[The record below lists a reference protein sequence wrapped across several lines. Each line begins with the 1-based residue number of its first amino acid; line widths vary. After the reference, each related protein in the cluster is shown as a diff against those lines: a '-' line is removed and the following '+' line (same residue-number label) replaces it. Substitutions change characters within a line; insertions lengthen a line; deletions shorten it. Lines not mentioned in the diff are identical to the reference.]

1 MEVVNNTIDKTSAAV
16 AELTSVAADEKTTK
30 VENPIQYLPV
40 GLFGS
45 TVALAGLGVAWKQ
58 SSALFGAPPI
68 ISVGVTLVTCIAFV
82 LLILSYLTKML
93 KYPERVKT
101 ELNNPV
107 AANFLGTFF
116 ISAVLIAS
124 LIVPFSLNLART
136 VWIIGA
142 IGGLVFM
149 FILTSRLYRGQL
161 KITDA
166 VPPTLIPGLTVLNTA
181 TAGAAMQWGWFTHEF
196 DLILFSL
203 GIVYVFVFFVLIS
216 YRLIHREP
224 VVIFLVP
231 TLLLM
236 CAPFEVGFI
245 TYMSQ
250 VPQVDMFASV
260 IFYFGLFIFVVL
272 FFFVFKKGLPFMVS
286 WWGSCFSAGA
296 LANAAIKYANVSQD
310 PLVKDIAIFL
320 LIVLTVMVIITF
332 TLTIKYLAKGK
343 LLKP

>member
-1 MEVVNNTIDKTSAAV
+1 MQAVNNII
-16 AELTSVAADEKTTK
+16 EKNEQVFKETPVQTLR
-30 VENPIQYLPV
+30 VENPLQYLPV

-58 SSALFGAPPI
+58 SAALFGMPI
-68 ISVGVTLVTCIAFV
+68 AVSNTVTFIAWTAFLMLMV
-82 LLILSYLTKML
+82 SYGLKMYR
-93 KYPERVKT
+93 YPEKVKA
-101 ELNNPV
+101 ELNNPI

-116 ISAVLIAS
+116 ISAVLLAS
-124 LIVPFSLNLART
+124 LTVPFSMVVARG
-136 VWIIGA
+136 VWVVGA
-142 IGGLVFM
+142 VGGLVFM
-149 FILTSRLYRGQL
+149 YILTSRLYRGQL

-181 TAGAAMQWGWFTHEF
+181 TAGAALKWDWFTHDF

-224 VVIFLVP
+224 VVTFLVP

-236 CAPFEVGFI
+236 CAPFEIGFL

-260 IFYFGLFIFVVL
+260 IFFFGLFIFVVL

-296 LANAAIKYANVSQD
+296 LANAALRYANISHS
-310 PLVKDIAIFL
+310 PLVEGIAAFL
-320 LIVLTVMVIITF
+320 LIFLTVLIAITF
-332 TLTIKYLAKGK
+332 FLTVKYLVKGK

>member
-1 MEVVNNTIDKTSAAV
+1 MQVINNTIDSNAGAV
-16 AELTSVAADEKTTK
+16 TDTVLK
-30 VENPIQYLPV
+30 VENPLQYLPV

-45 TVALAGLGVAWKQ
+45 TVALAGLGIAWKQ
-58 SSALFGAPPI
+58 STALFGAPVI
-68 ISVGVTLVTCIAFV
+68 ISNGITVVTWTAF
-82 LLILSYLTKML
+82 LILTASYITKMVR
-93 KYPERVKT
+93 YPDKVRN
-101 ELNNPV
+101 ELNNPI

-124 LIVPFSLNLART
+124 LTVSASLPVARA
-136 VWIIGA
+136 VWVVGA

-149 FILTSRLYRGQL
+149 FVLTSRLYRGQL

-181 TAGAAMQWGWFTHEF
+181 TAGAAMHWGWFTHEF

-224 VVIFLVP
+224 VIMFLVP

-250 VPQVDMFASV
+250 VTQVDMFASV

-286 WWGSCFSAGA
+286 WWGACFSAGA
-296 LANAAIKYANVSQD
+296 LANAAIKYANVSHD
-310 PLVKDIAIFL
+310 PLVEGIAIFL
-320 LIVLTVMVIITF
+320 LVVLTVLVIITF
-332 TLTIKYLAKGK
+332 TLTIKYLYKGK

>member
-1 MEVVNNTIDKTSAAV
+1 MQVINNTINVNTDAV
-16 AELTSVAADEKTTK
+16 QEKALK
-30 VENPIQYLPV
+30 VENPLQYLPV

-45 TVALAGLGVAWKQ
+45 TVALAGLGIAWKQ
-58 SSALFGAPPI
+58 SSALFGAPPVISNVITIITWIAFILLI
-68 ISVGVTLVTCIAFV
+68 ISYV
-82 LLILSYLTKML
+82 TKMV
-93 KYPERVKT
+93 KYPEKVRA
-101 ELNNPV
+101 ELNNPI

-124 LIVPFSLNLART
+124 LTVPVSLPLART

-149 FILTSRLYRGQL
+149 FVLTSRLYRGQL

-181 TAGAAMQWGWFTHEF
+181 TAGAAMKWGWFTQEF

-224 VVIFLVP
+224 VVTFLVP

-236 CAPFEVGFI
+236 CAPFEIGFLS
-245 TYMSQ
+245 YMSQ

-272 FFFVFKKGLPFMVS
+272 FFYVFKKGLPFMVS

-296 LANAAIKYANVSQD
+296 LANAALKYANVSHD
-310 PLVKDIAIFL
+310 PLVGGIAIFL
-320 LIVLTVMVIITF
+320 LIVLTVLIIITF
-332 TLTIKYLAKGK
+332 TLTVSYLYKGK

>member
-1 MEVVNNTIDKTSAAV
+1 MEAVNNTIDKTSAAV
-16 AELTSVAADEKTTK
+16 AELTSAANAEKTSK

-45 TVALAGLGVAWKQ
+45 TVALAGLGIAWKQ
-58 SSALFGAPPI
+58 STALFGAPPI
-68 ISVGVTLVTCIAFV
+68 ISLAITVVTCIAFM
-82 LLILSYLTKML
+82 LLVIGYLTKMV
-93 KYPERVKT
+93 KYPDKVRT

-124 LIVPFSLNLART
+124 LIVPFFLTLARS

-149 FILTSRLYRGQL
+149 FVLTSRLYRGHL

-181 TAGAAMQWGWFTHEF
+181 TAGAVMKWGWFTHEF

-224 VVIFLVP
+224 VVTFLVP

-236 CAPFEVGFI
+236 CAPFEVGFM

-250 VPQVDMFASV
+250 VPQVDMFGSV

-272 FFFVFKKGLPFMVS
+272 FFIVFKKGLPFMVS

-320 LIVLTVMVIITF
+320 LIVLSVMVLITF
-332 TLTIKYLAKGK
+332 ALTIRYLAKGK
-343 LLKP
+343 LLMP

>member
-1 MEVVNNTIDKTSAAV
+1 MQAVNNTIDTHAQVVPAPPKETS
-16 AELTSVAADEKTTK
+16 LK
-30 VENPIQYLPV
+30 VENPLQYLPV

-45 TVALAGLGVAWKQ
+45 TVAISGLALAWKQ
-58 SSALFGAPPI
+58 SSALFGAPPVI
-68 ISVGVTLVTCIAFV
+68 ATAITVVAWIAF
-82 LLILSYLTKML
+82 LLLMGSYITKMIR
-93 KYPERVKT
+93 YPEKVRL
-101 ELNNPV
+101 ELNNPI

-124 LIVPFSLNLART
+124 LTVPFSLTLARG
-136 VWIIGA
+136 VWIVGA

-149 FILTSRLYRGQL
+149 FVLTSRLYRGQL

-181 TAGAAMQWGWFTHEF
+181 TAGAAMKWGWFTQEF

-224 VVIFLVP
+224 VITFLIP

-286 WWGSCFSAGA
+286 WWGACFSAGA
-296 LANAAIKYANVSQD
+296 LANAAIKYANVSKD
-310 PLVKDIAIFL
+310 PLVEGIAIFIL
-320 LIVLTVMVIITF
+320 AVLTILVIITF
-332 TLTIKYLAKGK
+332 TLTIKYLVKGK

>member
-1 MEVVNNTIDKTSAAV
+1 MEAINTLSTSSGTAP
-16 AELTSVAADEKTTK
+16 EKTVK

-58 SSALFGAPPI
+58 STALFGAPPVISAI
-68 ISVGVTLVTCIAFV
+68 ITIVTWIAFIS
-82 LLILSYLTKML
+82 LIIGYATKMIRH
-93 KYPERVKT
+93 PEKVKA
-101 ELNNPV
+101 ELNNPI

-124 LIVPFSLNLART
+124 LTVPASLALART

-181 TAGAAMQWGWFTHEF
+181 TAGAAMKWGWFTQEF

-224 VVIFLVP
+224 VITFLVP

-245 TYMSQ
+245 TYMTQ
-250 VPQVDMFASV
+250 VTQVDMFASV

-286 WWGSCFSAGA
+286 WWGACFSAGA
-296 LANAAIKYANVSQD
+296 LANAAIRYANVSHDSVVQG
-310 PLVKDIAIFL
+310 IAIFM
-320 LIVLTVMVIITF
+320 LIVLSVMVLITF
-332 TLTIKYLAKGK
+332 TLTVSYLYKGK

>member
-1 MEVVNNTIDKTSAAV
+1 MQGIQNTIPTASGTV
-16 AELTSVAADEKTTK
+16 PGQTTK
-30 VENPIQYLPV
+30 VQNPIQYLPV
-40 GLFGS
+40 GLFGA
-45 TVALAGLGVAWKQ
+45 TVALSGLGIAWKQ
-58 SSALFGAPPI
+58 STALFGAPPVI
-68 ISVGVTLVTCIAFV
+68 ANAVTLLTWIAF
-82 LLILSYLTKML
+82 LCLIVGYATKMIRF
-93 KYPERVKT
+93 PEKVKA

-107 AANFLGTFF
+107 VANFLGTFF
-116 ISAVLIAS
+116 ISAVLLAS
-124 LIVPFSLNLART
+124 LTVPISLTIARF
-136 VWIIGA
+136 VWTIGA
-142 IGGLVFM
+142 IGGLIFM
-149 FILTSRLYRGQL
+149 FILTSRLYRGDL

-181 TAGAAMQWGWFTHEF
+181 TAGAAMKWGWFTHEF

-224 VVIFLVP
+224 VITFLVP

-245 TYMSQ
+245 TYTSQ

-296 LANAAIKYANVSQD
+296 LANAAIKYANVSHD
-310 PLVKDIAIFL
+310 PLVECIAIFL

-332 TLTIKYLAKGK
+332 TLTISHLLKGK